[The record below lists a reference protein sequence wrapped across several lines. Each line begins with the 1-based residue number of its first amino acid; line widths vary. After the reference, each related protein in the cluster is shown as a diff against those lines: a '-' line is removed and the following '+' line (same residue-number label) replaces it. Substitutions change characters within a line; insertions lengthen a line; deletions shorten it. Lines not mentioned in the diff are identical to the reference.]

1 MNAIQYFD
9 WGSNNSDRLF
19 MILRIKKF
27 FKDSPYIT
35 KYRLTTPEEM
45 LRRMNVFPYIEAEVG
60 YGGEDIK
67 KYYYKRLLSRPKR
80 EGEDLVIQIQGKYET
95 DGVFREK
102 ESRMRFIV
110 KSQYKEDGWGQ
121 RIFRG
126 RAYLNGRRLKKTF
139 YIDYSWEANL
149 RDGIFISLICGVN
162 NNYRRDPS
170 YRYEGSEE
178 DLTMNDF
185 LGKELV
191 LDIEKIVINDNQQ
204 REIETFSF

>member
-1 MNAIQYFD
+1 M
-9 WGSNNSDRLF
+9 
-19 MILRIKKF
+19 
-27 FKDSPYIT
+27 
-35 KYRLTTPEEM
+35 
-45 LRRMNVFPYIEAEVG
+45 
-60 YGGEDIK
+60 
-67 KYYYKRLLSRPKR
+67 
-80 EGEDLVIQIQGKYET
+80 
-95 DGVFREK
+95 
-102 ESRMRFIV
+102 
-110 KSQYKEDGWGQ
+110 
-121 RIFRG
+121 
-126 RAYLNGRRLKKTF
+126 KKTF